1 MALLLGLGIASQSAS
16 AECYLSPY
24 WTYPRLNMN
33 LGSKTIPRDIP
44 VGTELGSYDAPTPTA
59 STALAIGS
67 CAGSES
73 MTGRMLQG
81 TPVAG
86 FANVYSTNVPGVG
99 YRIYSN
105 WATSGS
111 GPVGYFPNT
120 IHISQGTYN
129 ITWAPS
135 EKVTVAFVKTGPI
148 TAGTLAVGEYGNVSW
163 STASTPII
171 NINVTGGAF
180 VVATCNPSKVITVPL
195 NGISAKTLATNS
207 SAGQT
212 KFSMNMNCDAG
223 VKVTA
228 TMSGTA
234 PAGNSTAGLLTNEV
248 AAADGGAQGVAV
260 QMLTAG
266 KVPVSLNT
274 AVNYGAV
281 GSSAWD
287 GNDISFYAQLLK
299 IGTIM
304 PGTVKATATLTMTY
318 Q

>member
-16 AECYLSPY
+16 ACGVTNMWPY
-24 WTYPRLNMN
+24 PHLNLN
-33 LGSKTIPRDIP
+33 LGSKIIPRDIP
-44 VGTELGSYDAPTPTA
+44 VGTDLGTYFAPTPS
-59 STALAIGS
+59 STTRIDDGTSCTTSDTISSNIFQGS
-67 CAGSES
+67 
-73 MTGRMLQG
+73 
-81 TPVAG
+81 PVAG
-86 FANVYSTNVPGVG
+86 LTNVYSTNVPGVG
-99 YRIYSN
+99 YRIYSS
-105 WATSGS
+105 WAYSSGILGNFPS
-111 GPVGYFPNT
+111 VLYLAGGYNF
-120 IHISQGTYN
+120 
-129 ITWAPS
+129 TWAAS
-135 EKVTVAFVKTGPI
+135 EKVTITFVKTGPI
-148 TAGTLAVGEYGNVSW
+148 TAGTLATARYGAVYWNAV
-163 STASTPII
+163 PLV

-180 VVATCNPSKVITVPL
+180 VVSTCNPSKAITVPL
-195 NGISAKTLATNS
+195 NGISAKTLTAQGN
-207 SAGQT
+207 AGLT
-212 KFSMNMNCDAG
+212 KFSMNMSCDAG